1 MRRVRNWEMVKNN
14 SPVSIAWVHADKT
27 VEVYWSGSG
36 YSFCVEDENGNLVF
50 RSKLYESEREAVEK
64 AVEYMQTA

>member
-1 MRRVRNWEMVKNN
+1 MVKNN
-14 SPVSIAWVHADKT
+14 SPVSIAWVHAATDKT